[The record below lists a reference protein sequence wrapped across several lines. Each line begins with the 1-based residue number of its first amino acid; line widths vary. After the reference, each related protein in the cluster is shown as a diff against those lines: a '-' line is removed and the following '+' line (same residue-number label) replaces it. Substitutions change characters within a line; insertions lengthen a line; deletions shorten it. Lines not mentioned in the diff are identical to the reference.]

1 MNRDEKKK
9 PVKKPETFSRRDLE
23 ELMNMKAPTY
33 TKGHGGA
40 IDFVSEFL
48 ASKGDNCLMIS
59 TNVILFI

>member
-33 TKGHGGA
+33 TRGQAGA
-40 IDFVSEFL
+40 FDFVSE
-48 ASKGDNCLMIS
+48 
-59 TNVILFI
+59 